1 MLLSSDLSVHQS
13 VPKEYELGV
22 TDENVANTFVFTE
35 QDLPGFK
42 SKSKAKFDASSANM
56 PARLTRGKNERTGP
70 KQPYDPNKR
79 FQPYYR
85 KAIPSECAYVGE
97 GDNADSQIE
106 RTTLAGRVAHE
117 VNCVPVEND
126 EAKRLMAIRMFEETK
141 PKVATRFLN
150 EDVSGVGTGFVQPGT
165 VGAMNAFG
173 GFIVKALS
181 LRPSHLL
188 TLCVENQ
195 RA

>member
-1 MLLSSDLSVHQS
+1 MLLSSDLSVHQP

-22 TDENVANTFVFTE
+22 TDENVTNTFVFTE

-56 PARLTRGKNERTGP
+56 PARLTRGKNEKPGT

-85 KAIPSECAYVGE
+85 KAIPSQYANLLH
-97 GDNADSQIE
+97 DSHADSKTE

-126 EAKRLMAIRMFEETK
+126 EATRLLAIRMFEETK

-173 GFIVKALS
+173 GFIV
-181 LRPSHLL
+181 
-188 TLCVENQ
+188 
-195 RA
+195 RAP